1 MRETKTKTKTKTK
14 IIMNNLFDTTKEMW
28 LDSLKQQKNILLKDE
43 NPKTIFFDE
52 DIVNA
57 ASGFM
62 AGPVSLFEEKAIVA
76 AIYSYA
82 SLEELKSWVRE
93 ESSKSKMIVYMTFE
107 MGGKYCWRGAII

>member
-1 MRETKTKTKTKTK
+1 
-14 IIMNNLFDTTKEMW
+14 MNNLFDTTKEMW
-28 LDSLKQQKNILLKDE
+28 LESLEHAKNIFSKDE

-57 ASGFM
+57 SSGFM
-62 AGPVSLFEEKAIVA
+62 AGPLSLFEGKAIA
-76 AIYSYA
+76 ATIYSYA

-107 MGGKYCWRGAII
+107 MGGKYFWRGAIIKDNE